1 MAPSPIRPSSSSAPR
16 ARRRTPPAAWRP
28 GPPPTSRSR
37 STAKRSWTSSPASR
51 RVPRRE
57 RGHQDR
63 RARLCDLGLGAG
75 GLRAGRPAALGP
87 LPRQRADPGPGGQP
101 ARGGERAP
109 AGDRRVGR
117 QGAGLPARRLRASGR
132 PPDEPLRRHLPAA
145 RHPRPRRGAGDD
157 RRDRHQPPGRRPFRP
172 AAQARRGGRPGDRP
186 EPGDLRRA
194 RAAVHRRLLPGR
206 RRDGRRHPGRRRP
219 APGTERRLAGPGRG
233 AATGPER
240 HRRRPRGAEA
250 PRSQADPAV
259 RGPRSP
265 RSPLRPCR
273 HRPVRRPAL
282 RHQGPEAA
290 HVREPGQAGAWR
302 IDRTMGISGSLKDV
316 SVADVMQFV
325 HLGRRTGTLL
335 LSRGAE
341 RAMIGF
347 HVGKL
352 VSAQAPRTPKLG
364 DLLVSSGAI
373 DREVLDSAIAAQGE
387 ERERRSLGQI
397 LIGGGAIGAEEL
409 RDVIGRQI
417 EQAVAEVMVWD
428 TGTFEFA
435 IDDLRPIDDIALYPS
450 DVLPDADINTQ
461 MVLLEAARIFDERSR
476 NPQAT
481 GGIAAAT
488 AATVADPD
496 LETTASWRVSGDST
510 HPSLLSGDDTAVTFA
525 EAAEPAVEPR
535 LAAEQ
540 LELQVVSVDEPFAN
554 RLERALQHEL
564 AAIHRVSL
572 AEAGSTRPGLP
583 PPIVLLDLR
592 RAEVSLEQASQLHR
606 RRPAASLIALVDPG
620 TPFARVYEAGV
631 LAALPAEVEA
641 VVACVEN
648 VIGSRRDVVRGG
660 EMAEGR
666 TDDGRSGVA
675 RLRRVFGDLRSGLIS
690 ATVAL
695 NLMHIISESVER
707 AVLFLVKRDQLVA
720 LGAFGSDA
728 RGRPLAELTRAVK
741 LPLEGDNALIRS
753 LETGEVQ
760 TLNFEEADLPES
772 FRALVGRPR
781 TGQVV
786 IFPVLGTQRVI
797 SVIYADND
805 DREEPVEDIDI
816 LELATAQVGMA
827 FENELLRRQISQ
839 NKE

>member
-1 MAPSPIRPSSSSAPR
+1 
-16 ARRRTPPAAWRP
+16 
-28 GPPPTSRSR
+28 
-37 STAKRSWTSSPASR
+37 
-51 RVPRRE
+51 
-57 RGHQDR
+57 
-63 RARLCDLGLGAG
+63 
-75 GLRAGRPAALGP
+75 
-87 LPRQRADPGPGGQP
+87 
-101 ARGGERAP
+101 
-109 AGDRRVGR
+109 
-117 QGAGLPARRLRASGR
+117 
-132 PPDEPLRRHLPAA
+132 
-145 RHPRPRRGAGDD
+145 
-157 RRDRHQPPGRRPFRP
+157 
-172 AAQARRGGRPGDRP
+172 
-186 EPGDLRRA
+186 
-194 RAAVHRRLLPGR
+194 
-206 RRDGRRHPGRRRP
+206 
-219 APGTERRLAGPGRG
+219 
-233 AATGPER
+233 
-240 HRRRPRGAEA
+240 
-250 PRSQADPAV
+250 
-259 RGPRSP
+259 
-265 RSPLRPCR
+265 
-273 HRPVRRPAL
+273 
-282 RHQGPEAA
+282 
-290 HVREPGQAGAWR
+290 
-302 IDRTMGISGSLKDV
+302 MGISGSLKDV

-373 DREVLDSAIAAQGE
+373 DRGVLDGAIAAQGE

-397 LIGGGAIGAEEL
+397 LIGSGEIGAEEL
-409 RDVIGRQI
+409 RDMIGRQI

-476 NPQAT
+476 NPQT
-481 GGIAAAT
+481 PGGTAAVSAAT
-488 AATVADPD
+488 EPA

-510 HPSLLSGDDTAVTFA
+510 HPSLLTGDDTAVTFA
-525 EAAEPAVEPR
+525 EEPEAAPEPR

-540 LELQVVSVDEPFAN
+540 LELQVVSVDESFAN

-564 AAIHRVSL
+564 AAIRRVAL
-572 AEAGSTRPGLP
+572 AEAGSTRPGMP

-592 RAEVSLEQASQLHR
+592 RAEVTLEQASQLHR

-741 LPLEGDNALIRS
+741 LPLEGENALTRS

-797 SVIYADND
+797 SVIYADNGD
-805 DREEPVEDIDI
+805 SEKPVEDIDI

-839 NKE
+839 SKE